1 LLIDFKKMSGR
12 SRKWLPVKP
21 FYGGL
26 PPWPSTLQN
35 RQPFHPIKVAVM
47 RDHGR
52 SAYLER
58 AGQLHGVGQPIMVPL
73 PPTRQFE
80 SPKTD

>member
-1 LLIDFKKMSGR
+1 MASGETILWR
-12 SRKWLPVKP
+12 P
-21 FYGGL
+21 

-35 RQPFHPIKVAVM
+35 RQPLHPIKVAVM